1 MYFVGEE
8 TQMEV
13 ILLCVVKFLFTYVYY
28 LFYLY
33 LYPLRKSIL
42 THSFPMHLFS
52 TTWKNE
58 KNLRFF

>member
-28 LFYLY
+28 LSYLY
-33 LYPLRKSIL
+33 L
-42 THSFPMHLFS
+42 
-52 TTWKNE
+52 
-58 KNLRFF
+58 